1 MMADSRR
8 RSPLHGAVAL
18 LLVTGIVV
26 VGFIT
31 PAPISSSSAT
41 CRRHRSHHDCK
52 GAAVSCRA
60 QRQVGGD
67 AQAGVDAAGAAAAT
81 REESENHDEQ
91 SSGRWRWRR
100 NRRRQTAVGE
110 EGQAGKKQLFSYD
123 WDNGERVVWS
133 ASKRS
138 NVEVGEGTRKLKDYL
153 ALPPTEYSLLDPK
166 MITRLS
172 EETFRMDGATMSIV
186 GTKIKPVLFVRVEV
200 QPENSMANI
209 MVERVELD
217 GSEAVRSAGGS
228 FNVSSSTVVSCAK
241 KEGTS
246 GDANIMELRASSN
259 IEIELLVP
267 NENFVPVGVLRR
279 AGNFVMQR
287 VVDIGLPQFT
297 YFLKRDYA
305 RWAEGDDARAAVAAE
320 GESLI
325 STDDI

>member
-1 MMADSRR
+1 
-8 RSPLHGAVAL
+8 
-18 LLVTGIVV
+18 
-26 VGFIT
+26 
-31 PAPISSSSAT
+31 
-41 CRRHRSHHDCK
+41 
-52 GAAVSCRA
+52 
-60 QRQVGGD
+60 
-67 AQAGVDAAGAAAAT
+67 
-81 REESENHDEQ
+81 
-91 SSGRWRWRR
+91 
-100 NRRRQTAVGE
+100 
-110 EGQAGKKQLFSYD
+110 
-123 WDNGERVVWS
+123 
-133 ASKRS
+133 
-138 NVEVGEGTRKLKDYL
+138 
-153 ALPPTEYSLLDPK
+153 LPPTEYSLLDPK

-172 EETFRMDGATMSIV
+172 EETFRMDGATISIV

-217 GSEAVRSAGGS
+217 GSEAVRSAGGT
-228 FNVSSSTVVSCAK
+228 FNVSSSTVVSGAK
-241 KEGTS
+241 KEGTP

-325 STDDI
+325 ATDDI

>member
-1 MMADSRR
+1 MLFSMAVDSRR
-8 RSPLHGAVAL
+8 QPLLHGAVAL
-18 LLVTGIVV
+18 LLVTGIVI
-26 VGFIT
+26 GFIT
-31 PAPISSSSAT
+31 PAQISTCSAT
-41 CRRHRSHHDCK
+41 CRRHRGNHDCA
-52 GAAVSCRA
+52 GVVSCRA

-67 AQAGVDAAGAAAAT
+67 AKAGVEAVGTAAAT
-81 REESENHDEQ
+81 REESDCNDEQ
-91 SSGRWRWRR
+91 SSGRWPWRR
-100 NRRRQTAVGE
+100 NSTSRRQRVGE
-110 EGQAGKKQLFSYD
+110 AEKKQLFTYD
-123 WDNGERVVWS
+123 WDNGDRVVWS

-241 KEGTS
+241 KEGTPA
-246 GDANIMELRASSN
+246 DANIMELRASSN
-259 IEIELLVP
+259 IAIELLVP

-297 YFLKRDYA
+297 YFLRRDYA
-305 RWAEGDDARAAVAAE
+305 RWAEGDDDRAAVAAE

-325 STDDI
+325 ATDDI

>member
-1 MMADSRR
+1 MAVDIRR
-8 RSPLHGAVAL
+8 WPVLPGAVAL
-18 LLVTGIVV
+18 LLVAGIV
-26 VGFIT
+26 VGFIS
-31 PAPISSSSAT
+31 PAQISSCNT
-41 CRRHRSHHDCK
+41 RCRRHRGNHDCA
-52 GAAVSCRA
+52 GVVSCRA
-60 QRQVGGD
+60 KRQVGHD
-67 AQAGVDAAGAAAAT
+67 AKAGVEAVGTAAAT
-81 REESENHDEQ
+81 REESESNDEQ
-91 SSGRWRWRR
+91 SRRRWPWRR
-100 NRRRQTAVGE
+100 NRSRRQRVGE
-110 EGQAGKKQLFSYD
+110 AEKKQLFTYD
-123 WDNGERVVWS
+123 WDNGDRVVWS
-133 ASKRS
+133 ASKKS

-241 KEGTS
+241 KEGTP

-297 YFLKRDYA
+297 NFLKRDYA

-325 STDDI
+325 ATDDI